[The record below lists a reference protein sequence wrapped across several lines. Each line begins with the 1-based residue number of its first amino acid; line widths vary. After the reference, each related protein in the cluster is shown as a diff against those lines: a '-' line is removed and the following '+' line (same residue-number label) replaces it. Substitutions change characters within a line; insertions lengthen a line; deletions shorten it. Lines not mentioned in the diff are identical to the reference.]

1 MANCKDE
8 IKRITKDLVD
18 KYVKGLC
25 DNIKKMNTEPD
36 FVRNDYVRGKKADH
50 HIMYKLNC
58 DGNLWLEGDDGRKYE
73 FLVEFDK
80 KDFAYGIY
88 FGCKCILNENAD
100 VITQVEDCRKE
111 WDGVRPYMID
121 ALNHTF
127 EDFDFSKRDIPTN
140 NVNDSTYWPFWF
152 RLGENEDV
160 NEVAAVAVRI
170 IMNTYKWFFESKKT
184 PYIKAK
190 KRGRK
195 KNISINTRYTHKA
208 YENVLKEMDDKMYW
222 GHAKVYFENFLELL
236 TEKGII
242 EPFRIYEK
250 CWVVNGWENR
260 EFVKLIQ
267 KFCGLIRKERGGVKV
282 SWNLFSPI
290 ILTADQEIFG
300 GMNRQLVD
308 DREMK
313 VSSLK
318 EIESIIEELKERVKG
333 IPT

>member
-1 MANCKDE
+1 MANIEDE
-8 IKRITKDLVD
+8 IKRITKDLVA
-18 KYVKGLC
+18 KCVKGFC
-25 DNIKKMNTEPD
+25 NNIKRLDEVPD
-36 FVRNDYVRGKKADH
+36 FVRHDYVRDKLADH
-50 HIMYKLNC
+50 HIMYKLKC
-58 DGNLWLEGDDGRKYE
+58 GDKFWIEGDDGRKYE

-88 FGCKCILNENAD
+88 FGCKCILDENAD
-100 VITQVEDCRKE
+100 VAPQVEACKNE
-111 WDGVRPYMID
+111 WDSIRPYMMN

-127 EDFDFSKRDIPTN
+127 VDLDFSKRDIPTN
-140 NVNDSTYWPFWF
+140 NVSDSTYWPFWF
-152 RLGENEDV
+152 RLGEDEDV
-160 NEVAAVAVRI
+160 KEVAAVAIRI
-170 IMNTYKWFFESKKT
+170 IRNTYKWFFDSGKPAYNKK
-184 PYIKAK
+184 A

-195 KNISINTRYTHKA
+195 KVTVVNTRYTHKA

-222 GHAKVYFENFLELL
+222 GYAKVYFENFLELL

-308 DREMK
+308 DAKMK

>member
-1 MANCKDE
+1 
-8 IKRITKDLVD
+8 
-18 KYVKGLC
+18 
-25 DNIKKMNTEPD
+25 
-36 FVRNDYVRGKKADH
+36 
-50 HIMYKLNC
+50 
-58 DGNLWLEGDDGRKYE
+58 
-73 FLVEFDK
+73 
-80 KDFAYGIY
+80 
-88 FGCKCILNENAD
+88 
-100 VITQVEDCRKE
+100 
-111 WDGVRPYMID
+111 
-121 ALNHTF
+121 
-127 EDFDFSKRDIPTN
+127 
-140 NVNDSTYWPFWF
+140 
-152 RLGENEDV
+152 LGENEDV

-170 IMNTYKWFFESKKT
+170 IMNTYKWFFESKKP

-290 ILTADQEIFG
+290 ILTVDQEIFG